1 MNILVVKLSAIGDVI
16 HTLPSLAALRR
27 AFPQA
32 HITWLVEEA
41 AAEIILDHPDLNLV
55 LISQRKTWMKKMKEG
70 RVRESLREIKD
81 FIFLLRERK
90 FDLVIDFHGL
100 FKSAFLVFLSRGGRK
115 IGYDSYQELSGFFY
129 REKIKEDMHKHA
141 VDRYLDF
148 LTYLGVDDGKP
159 EFKIAT
165 GEKNKEKIQRLLA
178 EDHVRG
184 PFIVINPVA
193 YWETKLWDDER
204 FAALCDRLG
213 EEYPLLPVILTGQ
226 HSPSLEKIRSLCHR
240 SDVVNWEEKT
250 TLKDLAELY
259 QRAALLI
266 TTDSGPMHLAAA
278 VGTPVVALFGPT
290 NPLRTGPYGSG
301 HVVIQEPL
309 SCVPCFLKKCDKMTC
324 MKGITV
330 DAVMQGVARVFNGE
344 LSNFTAGT

>member
-1 MNILVVKLSAIGDVI
+1 MNILIVKLSAIGDVI

-32 HITWLVEEA
+32 HITWVVEEA
-41 AAEIILDHPDLNLV
+41 AAEIILNHPDLNQV

-70 RVRESLREIKD
+70 QVRKTLQEIKD
-81 FIFLLRERK
+81 FIRILRDRK
-90 FDLVIDFHGL
+90 FDLIIDFHGL

-115 IGYDSYQELSGFFY
+115 IGYDSYQELSGLFY
-129 REKIKEDMHKHA
+129 REKIKEDMNKHA

-148 LTYLGVDDGKP
+148 LTYLGVADCKP
-159 EFKIAT
+159 EFKIAI
-165 GEKNKEKIQRLLA
+165 GEKNKEKVQTLLL
-178 EDHVRG
+178 EDHVQET
-184 PFIVINPVA
+184 FIVVNPVA
-193 YWETKLWDDER
+193 YWKTKLWDDER
-204 FAALCDRLG
+204 FANLCDRLG
-213 EEYPLLPVILTGQ
+213 EVYPQMPIILTGQ

-240 SDVVNWEEKT
+240 DDVINWEGRT

-259 QRAALLI
+259 QRAKLLI

-278 VGTPVVALFGPT
+278 MGTPVVALFGPT

-309 SCVPCFLKKCDKMTC
+309 SCVPCFLKECDKMTC

-330 DAVMQGVARVFNGE
+330 DAVMEGVAKVFK
-344 LSNFTAGT
+344 

>member
-1 MNILVVKLSAIGDVI
+1 MNILIVKLSAIGDVI

-32 HITWLVEEA
+32 HITWVVEEA
-41 AAEIILDHPDLNLV
+41 AAEIILNHPDLNRV

-70 RVRESLREIKD
+70 QVRKTLQEIKD
-81 FIFLLRERK
+81 FIRILRDRK
-90 FDLVIDFHGL
+90 FDLIIDFHGL
-100 FKSAFLVFLSRGGRK
+100 FKSALLVFLSRGGRK
-115 IGYDSYQELSGFFY
+115 IGYDSYQELSGLFY
-129 REKIKEDMHKHA
+129 REKIKEDMNKHA

-148 LTYLGVDDGKP
+148 LTYLGVADCKP
-159 EFKIAT
+159 EFKIAI
-165 GEKNKEKIQRLLA
+165 GEKNKEKVQTLLL
-178 EDHVRG
+178 EEHVQET
-184 PFIVINPVA
+184 FIVVNPVA
-193 YWETKLWDDER
+193 YWKTKLWDDER
-204 FAALCDRLG
+204 FANLCDRVG
-213 EEYPLLPVILTGQ
+213 EVYPQMSIILTGQ

-240 SDVVNWEEKT
+240 DDVINWEGRT

-259 QRAALLI
+259 QRAKLLI

-278 VGTPVVALFGPT
+278 MGTPVVALFGPT

-309 SCVPCFLKKCDKMTC
+309 SCVPCFLKECDKMTC

-330 DAVMQGVARVFNGE
+330 DAVMEGVAKVFK
-344 LSNFTAGT
+344 